1 MAGHQVSA
9 GNFKLTFIPWPN
21 TVLWKVLGRKK
32 DCLDMHFSSPPND
45 LAYRDKGTLL

>member
-21 TVLWKVLGRKK
+21 IVLRKALGRKK
-32 DCLDMHFSSPPND
+32 NCHGMYFSSPPKD
-45 LAYRDKGTLL
+45 LAYTDKGTVL